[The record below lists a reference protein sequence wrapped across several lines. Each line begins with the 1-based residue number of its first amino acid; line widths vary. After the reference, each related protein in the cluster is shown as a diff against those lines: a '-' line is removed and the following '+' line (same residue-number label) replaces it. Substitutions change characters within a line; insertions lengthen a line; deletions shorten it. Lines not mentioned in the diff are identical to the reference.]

1 MKDIFK
7 QSGCIG
13 ILGGTF
19 NPVHIGHIMLADK
32 TIEQYPDIEK
42 IVIMPNNLPAY
53 KNAHELVDSK
63 HRIRMLELATEDRDY
78 VSISDLEI
86 KRGGATYTIDTLRE
100 IKNINPSLKIYFII
114 GADSLFQFEK
124 WREHKEILRL
134 CTLLAARRDSDYDK
148 MSECARQ
155 IISDTGYGEIGFIQA
170 PSVDAASSEIRKTI
184 AGGSIPYDILPEGVA
199 EYIAVNKL
207 YRQD

>member
-53 KNAHELVDSK
+53 KNSHELVDSK

-124 WREHKEILRL
+124 WREQSRHFCFHEHNFR
-134 CTLLAARRDSDYDK
+134 
-148 MSECARQ
+148 
-155 IISDTGYGEIGFIQA
+155 
-170 PSVDAASSEIRKTI
+170 
-184 AGGSIPYDILPEGVA
+184 
-199 EYIAVNKL
+199 
-207 YRQD
+207 